1 MKKPFLGKLI
11 KESDSKE
18 KNKDQ
23 IKTEESQDIPEEKI
37 LIKQN
42 ENLETDG
49 QLTVD
54 IYQTDSDL
62 IIQSAVAGVDLKDL
76 DISIDKDLVLIKGK
90 RNRPNKEKGDYFCKE
105 CYWGTFSRK
114 IILPV
119 EVNCDKIQAVL
130 KKGILTI
137 QIPKKTK
144 EGKKRIIIQE

>member
-1 MKKPFLGKLI
+1 MGKLSLKKLMKK
-11 KESDSKE
+11 SSSK
-18 KNKDQ
+18 KNKEDQ
-23 IKTEESQDIPEEKI
+23 NIVEEKVSI
-37 LIKQN
+37 EVSN
-42 ENLETDG
+42 DLETDG

-76 DISIDKDLVLIKGK
+76 DISIDRDLVLIKGK
-90 RNRPNKEKGDYFCKE
+90 RNKPGEEKRDYFCKE

-119 EVNCDKIQAVL
+119 EVNCDKIQAIL

-137 QIPKKTK
+137 KIPKKIR
-144 EGKKRIIIQE
+144 EEKKRIVVQE

>member
-11 KESDSKE
+11 KKSNLKE
-18 KNKDQ
+18 KPNN
-23 IKTEESQDIPEEKI
+23 KTETEKNQDISEEKI
-37 LIKQN
+37 LIEQGGDLK
-42 ENLETDG
+42 TDG

-54 IYQTDSDL
+54 IYQTESDL
-62 IIQSAVAGVDLKDL
+62 VIQSAVAGVDLKDL
-76 DISIDKDLVLIKGK
+76 DISIDRDLVLIKGK
-90 RNRPNKEKGDYFCKE
+90 RNKPNKEKGDYFCRE

-137 QIPKKTK
+137 KIPKKTK
-144 EGKKRIIIQE
+144 EKKRVIIQG

>member
-1 MKKPFLGKLI
+1 MKKSFLEKLT
-11 KESDSKE
+11 KKSDSKE
-18 KNKDQ
+18 KDKAETING
-23 IKTEESQDIPEEKI
+23 QDIPGEKI
-37 LIKQN
+37 LI
-42 ENLETDG
+42 ETGDDLEADG

-54 IYQTDSDL
+54 IYQTSSDL

-90 RNRPNKEKGDYFCKE
+90 RNKPSKEKGDYFCKE

-119 EVNCDKIQAVL
+119 EVNCDKIQATL

-137 QIPKKTK
+137 KIPKKTK
-144 EGKKRIIIQE
+144 EGKKHILIQE